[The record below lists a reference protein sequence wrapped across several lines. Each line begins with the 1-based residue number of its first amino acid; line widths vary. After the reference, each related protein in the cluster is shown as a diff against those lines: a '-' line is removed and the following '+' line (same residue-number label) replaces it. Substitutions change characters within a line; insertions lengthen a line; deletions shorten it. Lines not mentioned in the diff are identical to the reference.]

1 MADGAAQLVWITGAA
16 DVRLHDHSGFL
27 AAAATGAP
35 IKPLC
40 VLDPD
45 VHLKYP
51 PLRLERLHRSLS
63 SLDSQLQSAYG
74 ARLAVAVGPTADV
87 LSSYQNC
94 ETCHVIAD
102 DVERE
107 MRASQRAGCAALE
120 SSGVTVARWD
130 HRLRA
135 TSLPDTELCGYW
147 QEYSSIYSKLALIP
161 PATLPDGLTFVSD
174 ATATTLPTL
183 ASLQEMASSHDDGST
198 APPHAGLAL
207 DLCDHTS
214 ARAALAEY
222 AKNGRD
228 AFADARLANAYD
240 HDAHSPPSL
249 HAAAGQRLLAGDWK
263 PSAALSLREAPT
275 RAFSAALGVGALS
288 AREVRAAAATA
299 DDATSLEPMPK
310 WGRESADALADVVE
324 WSEWYELLARR
335 SLARQEVGRPA
346 TSGGERQPYGGD
358 AREAGEVAYWRWQG
372 QHLVR
377 YLSWEA
383 GDAYDGTSP
392 ALLLVH
398 GFAASAEQWERLVHS
413 LRAEAKRGHPEGK
426 DSLPPI
432 YAIDL
437 VGFGHSEK
445 PDLSY
450 TQYVWESQ
458 IVDFVAEV
466 MGGRD
471 VVLAGNSI
479 GGGLSA
485 GASASIPSCKG
496 VVLCNT
502 AGVLLEPS
510 EYEAEYDGRRSVREA
525 TLAGESAKEYAPV
538 PLLGPPALELFG
550 QGIIGLLYGQIPK
563 LLDGI
568 YSDRPQNADAAL
580 AFAIAQGAASPG
592 SPNVI
597 GSGAKLA
604 DNRPLNEVL
613 SAPHGFGGPVLML
626 QGLNDK
632 VSGAARAA
640 ERADVFER
648 MRPGVEVARVA
659 DGGHCVQDDA
669 PDAAA
674 AALLRWLKA
683 EVWPH

>member
-1 MADGAAQLVWITGAA
+1 M
-16 DVRLHDHSGFL
+16 
-27 AAAATGAP
+27 
-35 IKPLC
+35 
-40 VLDPD
+40 LDPD

-63 SLDSQLQSAYG
+63 SLDEQLQSYG
-74 ARLAVAVGPTADV
+74 SRLAVAVGPTADV
-87 LSSYQNC
+87 LSAYQNC
-94 ETCHVIAD
+94 GTCHVIAD

-107 MRASQRAGCAALE
+107 MRASQRAGISALE
-120 SSGVTVARWD
+120 AAGVTVARWD

-161 PATLPDGLTFVSD
+161 PAALPDGLSFVSD

-228 AFADARLANAYD
+228 AFADARFANAYD

-263 PSAALSLREAPT
+263 PSAALALRVAPT
-275 RAFSAALGVGALS
+275 RAFSAASAS
-288 AREVRAAAATA
+288 ARCRRARCARPPPPPT
-299 DDATSLEPMPK
+299 T
-310 WGRESADALADVVE
+310 R
-324 WSEWYELLARR
+324 RR
-335 SLARQEVGRPA
+335 SKHAEMGTRERRRAGGRGRGRSGTSCWRGPLARQEGRPA

-358 AREAGEVAYWRWQG
+358 VREAGEVAYWRWQG
-372 QHLVR
+372 QHWCGTCCGGGCRVR
-377 YLSWEA
+377 WGGA
-383 GDAYDGTSP
+383 GAP
-392 ALLLVH
+392 ARL
-398 GFAASAEQWERLVHS
+398 AASAEQWS
-413 LRAEAKRGHPEGK
+413 ASSTPCAEAKRGHPEGK

-466 MGGRD
+466 MGGRE

-485 GASASIPSCKG
+485 GASASLPSCKG

-538 PLLGPPALELFG
+538 PSWPARARALG

-568 YSDRPQNADAAL
+568 YSDRPQNADAAS
-580 AFAIAQGAASPG
+580 FAIAQGG
-592 SPNVI
+592 V
-597 GSGAKLA
+597 
-604 DNRPLNEVL
+604 
-613 SAPHGFGGPVLML
+613 
-626 QGLNDK
+626 
-632 VSGAARAA
+632 AREPQRHRLRRQARRQSAA
-640 ERADVFER
+640 ER
-648 MRPGVEVARVA
+648 G
-659 DGGHCVQDDA
+659 
-669 PDAAA
+669 
-674 AALLRWLKA
+674 
-683 EVWPH
+683 